1 MIFNGNLNWNFVL
14 CWVLFEIL
22 KGEKGRKERDSDRK
36 LMGEREKGRK
46 VIKVEGERDNRDKRV
61 KEEE

>member
-1 MIFNGNLNWNFVL
+1 M
-14 CWVLFEIL
+14 

>member
-1 MIFNGNLNWNFVL
+1 
-14 CWVLFEIL
+14 
-22 KGEKGRKERDSDRK
+22 
-36 LMGEREKGRK
+36 MGEREKGRK